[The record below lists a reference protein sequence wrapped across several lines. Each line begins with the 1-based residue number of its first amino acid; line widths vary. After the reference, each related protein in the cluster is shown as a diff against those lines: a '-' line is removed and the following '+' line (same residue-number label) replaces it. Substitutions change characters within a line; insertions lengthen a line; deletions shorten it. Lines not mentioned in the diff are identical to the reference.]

1 MGGHHH
7 HHHEHHGKGGGD
19 IEAGFYNYGKG
30 MNNGNELYPG
40 MIESPEL
47 RWGFIRKVYIIV
59 ACQLL
64 LTALVAS
71 IYFIFPKIKDTIRSN
86 LVFLILMIVIP
97 LLVTII
103 ILFALSKYYR
113 KHPVNLILL
122 AIYTIATAVGVGFVT
137 SFSKGPIVF
146 EAILLTG
153 AVVLSLTAYTF
164 WAVKRGHDF
173 SFLGPFLFAASM
185 VLLFFAIIQMIHPLG
200 PIGRMIYSGLGAL
213 LMCGYIV
220 FDTNNLIKVYDYD
233 EYVWGAIAIYQDI
246 ITLFLH
252 LLSIL
257 NN

>member
-1 MGGHHH
+1 MGGH
-7 HHHEHHGKGGGD
+7 KGGD

-30 MNNGNELYPG
+30 MGNGNELYPG
-40 MIESPEL
+40 MVESPEL

-59 ACQLL
+59 ALQLL
-64 LTALVAS
+64 LTACVSS
-71 IYFIFPKIKDTIRSN
+71 IFFIFPQIRDTIRSN
-86 LVFLILMIVIP
+86 IVFLVLMIVIP
-97 LLVTII
+97 ILVTII

-122 AIYTIATAVGVGFVT
+122 AIYTIATAVVVGFIS

-153 AVVLSLTAYTF
+153 AVVLSLT
-164 WAVKRGHDF
+164 
-173 SFLGPFLFAASM
+173 
-185 VLLFFAIIQMIHPLG
+185 MIHPLG
-200 PIGRMIYSGLGAL
+200 PVGKMIYSGLGAL

-233 EYVWGAIAIYQDI
+233 EYCWGAIAIYQDI